1 MLKLVSITGNS
12 HGTIPLEA
20 NEIILMLVEVFRKNR
35 DRIETPTSEPQR
47 RRNMPG

>member
-12 HGTIPLEA
+12 YGPIPLVV
-20 NEIILMLVEVFRKNR
+20 NEIIVMLVKVFRTNR